1 MTTDDYIKAIEC
13 LREMNT
19 QTGYAIS
26 QLLGAVKGEAF
37 KAKKMPEPHF
47 MTIRDKT

>member
-1 MTTDDYIKAIEC
+1 MTIENYIKAIEC

-37 KAKKMPEPHF
+37 KAKKMPEPDF
-47 MTIRDKT
+47 LPTRTKT

>member
-1 MTTDDYIKAIEC
+1 MKIDDYIKAIEC

-19 QTGYAIS
+19 QMGYAIS

-37 KAKKMPEPHF
+37 NAKKMSQTPF
-47 MTIRDKT
+47 TLIRRQT

>member
-1 MTTDDYIKAIEC
+1 MTIDDYIKAIEC
-13 LREMNT
+13 LREVNT
-19 QTGYAIS
+19 QMGYAIS

-47 MTIRDKT
+47 ITIRRQT